1 MEGAGQRNTSNPSR
15 SSVTAQSLFSGFLS
29 PTAQVPEYK
38 PSHSLFHE
46 DPEHGCHLKLVKAR
60 SAPNKS
66 IYLSRDVFLRLQRDK
81 HCLSQ
86 TM

>member
-46 DPEHGCHLKLVKAR
+46 DPEHGMPSEASKGKI
-60 SAPNKS
+60 SP
-66 IYLSRDVFLRLQRDK
+66 
-81 HCLSQ
+81 
-86 TM
+86 